1 MEHVLHVKTV
11 CSLLESPTCKE
22 IQTFRMNSWKSGD
35 FNGNREMS
43 LSADY
48 DEDYEDDDVAHAMGG
63 MSIQVRL
70 ICIAPGPGSGGCGVL
85 NAHFFNQTLGEI
97 ENSQRV
103 VS

>member
-1 MEHVLHVKTV
+1 
-11 CSLLESPTCKE
+11 
-22 IQTFRMNSWKSGD
+22 
-35 FNGNREMS
+35 MS